1 MEDLDMGQNDMHL
14 HNAPA
19 LLKNPMLI
27 GSTKEERHVFMA
39 AYNLNISQTNTL
51 TANGVRPFIMP
62 VRAWRMDF

>member
-62 VRAWRMDF
+62 VRACI